1 MATPE
6 IAAAVKADLSVSE
19 STLLRRGRM
28 QHPGQPVVQN
38 ASKQSFAIDGVKLS
52 GCAPGRT
59 RVEHF
64 DPLLTPG
71 RLVFREH

>member
-1 MATPE
+1 
-6 IAAAVKADLSVSE
+6 
-19 STLLRRGRM
+19 M

-64 DPLLTPG
+64 DPLLARSPG
-71 RLVFREH
+71 ISRTLRHPMYRALAHRRQFGTRRT